1 MSSPTV
7 TEAPATGSRRA
18 AQRAERR
25 GAILEAT
32 IRIVTGEGLGAV
44 THRAVA
50 KEAGVPLAATTYY
63 FKSKDEL
70 IGEALDILVAD
81 EINRLAVRA
90 RELGD
95 EIRSPR
101 AAAAAVAEV
110 LFPDTDAVGSLL
122 AKLELYLEAA
132 RRPGLHETAAHWQ
145 RAFTELARES
155 LALAGVPNP
164 DRLAPFFLAA
174 ADGILLHALSEGVR
188 GDADVARMRD
198 QLEQLFALV
207 LDA

>member
-1 MSSPTV
+1 MSTPAA
-7 TEAPATGSRRA
+7 TEAPTAGSRRA

-25 GAILEAT
+25 GTILEAT
-32 IRIVTGEGLGAV
+32 IRIVTNEGLAGV

-63 FKSKDEL
+63 FSSKDEL
-70 IGEALDILVAD
+70 IGEALGILVAD
-81 EINRLAVRA
+81 EIERLAARA
-90 RELGD
+90 GELGD

-110 LFPDTDAVGSLL
+110 LFPNADAVGGLL

-132 RRPGLHETAAHWQ
+132 RRPGLYDAAAHWHQ
-145 RAFTELARES
+145 AFTELARNS
-155 LALAGVPNP
+155 LELAGVANP
-164 DRLAPFFLAA
+164 DRWAPFFIAA
-174 ADGILLHALSEGVR
+174 ADGLLLHALSEGVK

-198 QLEQLFALV
+198 QLEQLFTLV
-207 LDA
+207 FDA

>member
-1 MSSPTV
+1 MSPSVV
-7 TEAPATGSRRA
+7 TEEPRSRRA

-25 GAILEAT
+25 AAILDAT
-32 IRIVTGEGLGAV
+32 VRIVTSEGLAAV

-63 FKSKDEL
+63 FSSKDEL
-70 IGEALDILVAD
+70 IGEALNILVAD
-81 EINRLAVRA
+81 EIDRLAARA
-90 RELGD
+90 RDLGE

-155 LALAGVPNP
+155 LALAGVTHPE
-164 DRLAPFFLAA
+164 RRAPFFIAA
-174 ADGILLHALSEGVR
+174 ADGILLHALSEGVS
-188 GDADVARMRD
+188 GEADVARMRD
-198 QLEQLFALV
+198 QLEQLFTLV
-207 LDA
+207 FEA